1 MASQRMPL
9 AKRPSL
15 EEFIAR
21 IAANLANA
29 PVEPEE
35 AARGLSVFEKPLAL
49 GINVTSTDRIDTAA
63 LER

>member
-1 MASQRMPL
+1 MASQRIPL
-9 AKRPSL
+9 AKRSSL

-35 AARGLSVFEKPLAL
+35 TARGVSVLEKPLAF
-49 GINVTSTDRIDTAA
+49 GINVTSTDRIDIATP
-63 LER
+63 ER

>member
-9 AKRPSL
+9 AKRSSL

-35 AARGLSVFEKPLAL
+35 AARGLSVLEKPLAF
-49 GINVTSTDRIDTAA
+49 GTNVTSTDRIDIATP
-63 LER
+63 ER